1 MSILGKR
8 ICLPWHLS
16 ADDGRIILGRKAALF
31 VDITPFL
38 DIDVLQQWSAC
49 SAGYRHRVM
58 MTDLRPMQPL
68 FRATILKRY
77 LLLTLPVPMLSRINP
92 RCDEETC
99 RKPTTP
105 WLRWGEVA
113 GYPWCQSID
122 GSESITVYRQNWPRY
137 RWVVCSQVCG
147 ALMKRRLGA
156 CCYSFNSL
164 ILCDTY
170 HAPRG
175 EAIAGIWRRAVRDRA

>member
-1 MSILGKR
+1 MFILGKR
-8 ICLPWHLS
+8 IWLPWHLA
-16 ADDGRIILGRKAALF
+16 ADDGRIILGGTEALF
-31 VDITPFL
+31 AVITPFL
-38 DIDVLQQWSAC
+38 GIDVLRPWSAC

-58 MTDLRPMQPL
+58 MTDFSPMQPI

-77 LLLTLPVPMLSRINP
+77 LLLNLPVPMWSRINP

-105 WLRWGEVA
+105 WLRWRALA
-113 GYPWCQSID
+113 GYPSAQSID
-122 GSESITVYRQNWPRY
+122 GSEAITVFREHHPHY

-156 CCYSFNSL
+156 CCYSLNTL
-164 ILCDTY
+164 ILCDVY
-170 HAPRG
+170 HAPVRREM
-175 EAIAGIWRRAVRDRA
+175 EASSP